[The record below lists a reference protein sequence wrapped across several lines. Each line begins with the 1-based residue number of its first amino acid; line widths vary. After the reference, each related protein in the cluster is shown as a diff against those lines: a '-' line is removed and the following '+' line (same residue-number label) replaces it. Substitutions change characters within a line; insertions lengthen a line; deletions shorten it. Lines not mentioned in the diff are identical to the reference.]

1 MPNEMSALPLPEISL
16 YTRPGCDLCDEARA
30 TLQGILEDR
39 AARGDAIAIVHEI
52 DITADTELEHRYFD
66 VIPVVE
72 MGGRR
77 LDLAISPAKLRRFV
91 ADALDAVTD
100 RIA

>member
-1 MPNEMSALPLPEISL
+1 MPSEMSALPVPEISL
-16 YTRPGCDLCDEARA
+16 YTRPGCGLCEEARE

-39 AARGDAIAIVHEI
+39 AARGEAIATINEL
-52 DITADTELEHRYFD
+52 DITADPDLEARFFD
-66 VIPVVE
+66 IIPVVE
-72 MGGRR
+72 MGRRR

-91 ADALDAVTD
+91 ADALDAATD

>member
-1 MPNEMSALPLPEISL
+1 MSALPVPEISL
-16 YTRPGCDLCDEARA
+16 YTRPGCGLCDEARA

-39 AARGDAIAIVHEI
+39 AARGDAIATVNEI
-52 DITADTELEHRYFD
+52 DITADPALEARFFD
-66 VIPVVE
+66 IIPVVE

-77 LDLAISPAKLRRFV
+77 LDLAISPTKLRRFV

>member
-1 MPNEMSALPLPEISL
+1 MSATPLRDLIL
-16 YTRPGCDLCDEARA
+16 YTRPGCGLCEEART

-39 AARGDAIAIVHEI
+39 AARGDAIATVNEI
-52 DITADTELEHRYFD
+52 DITTDPDLEARFFNI
-66 VIPVVE
+66 IPVVE

-77 LDLAISPAKLRRFV
+77 LDLAISPAKLLRFV
-91 ADALDAVTD
+91 ADALDAATN

>member
-1 MPNEMSALPLPEISL
+1 MPSEMSALPGPEISL
-16 YTRPGCDLCDEARA
+16 YTRPGCGLCEEART

-39 AARGDAIAIVHEI
+39 AARGGAIATVREI
-52 DITADTELEHRYFD
+52 DITTDPDLEARFFD
-66 VIPVVE
+66 IIPVVE

-91 ADALDAVTD
+91 ADALDAATN

>member
-1 MPNEMSALPLPEISL
+1 MSALPLPEISL
-16 YTRPGCDLCDEARA
+16 YTRPGCGLCDEARA

-39 AARGDAIAIVHEI
+39 ASRGDAIATVREI
-52 DITADTELEHRYFD
+52 DITTDTELENRYFD
-66 VIPVVE
+66 VIPAVE
-72 MGGRR
+72 VDGRR

-91 ADALDAVTD
+91 ADALDAATD

>member
-1 MPNEMSALPLPEISL
+1 MPSEVSALPLPEISL
-16 YTRPGCDLCDEARA
+16 YTRPGCGLCEEARA
-30 TLQGILEDR
+30 SLQGILEDR
-39 AARGDAIAIVHEI
+39 AARGEAIVTVKEL
-52 DITADTELEHRYFD
+52 DITTDPDLEARFFD
-66 VIPVVE
+66 IIPVVE

-91 ADALDAVTD
+91 ADALDAATD

>member
-1 MPNEMSALPLPEISL
+1 MSALPGPEISL
-16 YTRPGCDLCDEARA
+16 YTRSGCGLCEEART

-39 AARGDAIAIVHEI
+39 AARGDAIATVREI
-52 DITADTELEHRYFD
+52 DITTDPDLEARFFD
-66 VIPVVE
+66 IIPVVE
-72 MGGRR
+72 MSGRR

-91 ADALDAVTD
+91 SDALDAATN